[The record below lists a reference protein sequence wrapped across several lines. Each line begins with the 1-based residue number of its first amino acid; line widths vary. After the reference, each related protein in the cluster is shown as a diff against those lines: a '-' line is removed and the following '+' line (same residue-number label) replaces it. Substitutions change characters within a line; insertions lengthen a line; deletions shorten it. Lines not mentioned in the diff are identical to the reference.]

1 MKVLLRIPDL
11 RAKLV
16 DVRKKKPV
24 YIPSS
29 QHDPND
35 AETDVMVSI
44 PFLDYVSEISENIV
58 PEGLK
63 FVDAGDVDPRGRL
76 LRALVPERG
85 RRVLLHARHLPAR
98 RAVQQRSTSSGL
110 ARSFGVLR
118 EFAGVRGHGPEEV
131 MKENSGYPMLL
142 NEKIRQIF
150 VRRGVG
156 CWINREILTA
166 RVRPNV
172 QFVEMQNM
180 TQVKVL
186 YRTISTVDV
195 GAQITVSYGK
205 EIWFKFACDPC
216 WKEHLSQT

>member
-98 RAVQQRSTSSGL
+98 RAVQQRSTYSL
-110 ARSFGVLR
+110 RSTDLRFSTPGPGCVQDAEVLGWR
-118 EFAGVRGHGPEEV
+118 DRSEYCGNLQEYEAMGP
-131 MKENSGYPMLL
+131 
-142 NEKIRQIF
+142 
-150 VRRGVG
+150 RR
-156 CWINREILTA
+156 
-166 RVRPNV
+166 
-172 QFVEMQNM
+172 
-180 TQVKVL
+180 
-186 YRTISTVDV
+186 
-195 GAQITVSYGK
+195 
-205 EIWFKFACDPC
+205 
-216 WKEHLSQT
+216 

>member
-1 MKVLLRIPDL
+1 MKVLLRISDL

-98 RAVQQRSTSSGL
+98 RNTPRTHSGL
-110 ARSFGVLR
+110 RICDTQRLGL
-118 EFAGVRGHGPEEV
+118 GVRGHGPEEV

-142 NEKIRQIF
+142 NEKIRQI
-150 VRRGVG
+150 
-156 CWINREILTA
+156 C
-166 RVRPNV
+166 
-172 QFVEMQNM
+172 NM

>member
-1 MKVLLRIPDL
+1 MKVLLRISDL

-98 RAVQQRSTSSGL
+98 RNTPRTHSGLRICDTQRLGLGVYTTQKFWAGEIVRSTAGICRSKFVYVEAMAAGSI
-110 ARSFGVLR
+110 ARFLQH
-118 EFAGVRGHGPEEV
+118 A
-131 MKENSGYPMLL
+131 
-142 NEKIRQIF
+142 
-150 VRRGVG
+150 
-156 CWINREILTA
+156 C
-166 RVRPNV
+166 RPNV